1 MILSEVF
8 SPSKAN
14 LSRELVHLADFALID
29 YIGIDRPVLPRS
41 HGELDI
47 ALVAGDERRRRN
59 FDPFLASG
67 LLVGYFYR
75 VVVNHD
81 VGETEGLVQR

>member
-8 SPSKAN
+8 FAVESD

-47 ALVAGDERRRRN
+47 ALVAGDERRCRD
-59 FDPFLASG
+59 FDP
-67 LLVGYFYR
+67 
-75 VVVNHD
+75 
-81 VGETEGLVQR
+81 